1 MLIPER
7 MWRYKECSKIF
18 KDVLRVYDEK
28 LTGVGL
34 DELYLDVTDYCK
46 AHDIETE
53 EQKLDLASKLR
64 AQVFEALKL
73 TCSAG
78 IGPNKMLSKIASEQ
92 KKPDG
97 QFLIP
102 FDSEKIEEFMK
113 TFMIRNI
120 PGVGKVKESE
130 LKILGIE

>member
-53 EQKLDLASKLR
+53 E
-64 AQVFEALKL
+64 
-73 TCSAG
+73 
-78 IGPNKMLSKIASEQ
+78 
-92 KKPDG
+92 
-97 QFLIP
+97 
-102 FDSEKIEEFMK
+102 
-113 TFMIRNI
+113 
-120 PGVGKVKESE
+120 
-130 LKILGIE
+130 